1 MFMLKMVY
9 LVIMYIATAST
20 EPWEKRTIELKDRL
34 TKIIQFEKHKENQS
48 EEKKKSSEI
57 ITFTKKI
64 ITGVS
69 EEEERK
75 KGKENTWRSNGLKYF
90 KPDETH

>member
-48 EEKKKSSEI
+48 EEK
-57 ITFTKKI
+57 
-64 ITGVS
+64 
-69 EEEERK
+69 R
-75 KGKENTWRSNGLKYF
+75 NPQRS
-90 KPDETH
+90 